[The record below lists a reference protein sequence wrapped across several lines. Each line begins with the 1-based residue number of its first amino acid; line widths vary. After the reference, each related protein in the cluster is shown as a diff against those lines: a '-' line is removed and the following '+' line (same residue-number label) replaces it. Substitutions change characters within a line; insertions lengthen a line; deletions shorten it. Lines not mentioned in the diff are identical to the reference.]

1 MGPAILTQTDF
12 VRALCAAAMAVGLAG
27 CAQQSRE
34 TFDLS
39 GAPAAASHN
48 LRKTTATL
56 VVHEPTAVAP
66 VASDRVVVR
75 DQSGAVAVLPGVQW
89 SERLPG
95 LLQKRLLVAL
105 ERAGAS
111 ATLGVGVGVALHS
124 DVRRFEIDVARDLAV
139 VEIAARLT
147 DERSG
152 RERKA
157 RVFLAESPAP
167 EHTGAAGV
175 TALETAAAD
184 AARQIADWARA
195 GL

>member
-1 MGPAILTQTDF
+1 MGPSILTRERIARAICAGAFAF
-12 VRALCAAAMAVGLAG
+12 VLSG
-27 CAQQSRE
+27 CAQAQRE

-39 GAPAAASHN
+39 GAPASASHT
-48 LRKTTATL
+48 LRKTAATL
-56 VVHEPTAVAP
+56 VVREPSAVAP

-75 DQSGAVAVLPGVQW
+75 DQAGAVAVLPGVQW

-105 ERAGAS
+105 ERAGVS
-111 ATLGVGVGVALHS
+111 ATLGIGMDAALQS

-139 VEIAARLT
+139 VEIAARLM

-152 RERKA
+152 RERAA

-175 TALETAAAD
+175 KALEAAAAD
-184 AARQIADWARA
+184 AARQIAAWARA